1 MPAERCTSNAS
12 RDLDP
17 YMEGASAM
25 AKVKPDMKGLIDTYA
40 LCRITMAHC
49 AMLATGVQRYYV
61 WLSSHAFNFHL
72 TCIHDSGL
80 GLGEQRDSVS
90 VQKAMNHY
98 PRK

>member
-1 MPAERCTSNAS
+1 
-12 RDLDP
+12 
-17 YMEGASAM
+17 MEGASAM
-25 AKVKPDMKGLIDTYA
+25 AKVKPDMKGFISPGPNNNGTLRNAISIWKD
-40 LCRITMAHC
+40 
-49 AMLATGVQRYYV
+49 YV

-72 TCIHDSGL
+72 TCIHDGGL